1 MNFSILTA
9 AATAAAK
16 APAPKAAATPSDP
29 LGDLR
34 HYWDVSVAWVN
45 SHWLQIGIAIGA
57 ALLIYFVLSMIR
69 TFALKHA
76 QSAEGELTL
85 THIAGRVIHKTKS
98 SVIAIVAIR
107 MVAGYAQPPAAI
119 LQIIQFVF
127 TVAVVLQVAIW
138 VREIILGLIGRRAAE
153 GHNET
158 LSNAMGIIRLLISVA
173 LFAIATIVIL
183 DNMGVNVTGLIA
195 GLGIGGI
202 AIGLA
207 AQGIFSD
214 LFASLSIIFDR
225 PFRVGETIRYDTSTA
240 TVERIGLKSTRLRSV
255 NGELLVISNTNLL
268 AKEITNFAHLH
279 RRRVTFTISV
289 IYQTTPQMLRDL
301 PALLEEQV
309 TAAGHEFIRSS
320 FVTFGPSSLD
330 FELLF
335 DVFTEQFE
343 EVVAARTDVGIRLF
357 EALAEA
363 GYEFAYPT
371 QTTFTAAP
379 DGTMIMPYPES
390 RSPRPAP
397 QRRPSP
403 ADVTAPCAKPLG
415 LVQCR
420 RTGLERAPN
429 QRTGDDEWPRSRRRN
444 CRPGSVKPSARR
456 SGCWST
462 RI

>member
-1 MNFSILTA
+1 MTLTLLAAAKTAPAETTA
-9 AATAAAK
+9 AAA
-16 APAPKAAATPSDP
+16 DP
-29 LGDLR
+29 LADLR
-34 HYWDVSVAWVN
+34 HYWDASVGWVN
-45 SHWLQIGIAIGA
+45 THWLQIGIAVGA
-57 ALLIYFVLSMIR
+57 GLLIYFLLSMVR
-69 TFALKHA
+69 RFALKHA
-76 QSAEGELTL
+76 LSAEGEMTF

-98 SVIAIVAIR
+98 FVLAIVAIR
-107 MVAGYAQPPAAI
+107 LVAGYAQPPA
-119 LQIIQFVF
+119 IIMQFVQFVF
-127 TVAVVLQVAIW
+127 TIAVVMQVAIW
-138 VREIILGLIGRRAAE
+138 AREIVLGLIQRRAAE

-173 LFAIATIVIL
+173 LFAIAAIVIL

-225 PFRVGETIRYDTSTA
+225 PFRVGETIKYDTSTA
-240 TVERIGLKSTRLRSV
+240 TVERIGLKSTRLRSL

-268 AKEITNFAHLH
+268 SKEITNFAHLH
-279 RRRVTFTISV
+279 RRRITFKIGV

-320 FVTFGPSSLD
+320 FLSFGASSLD

-335 DVFTEQFE
+335 DVFSDQFD
-343 EVVAARTDVGIRLF
+343 EVAAARTDVAIRLF
-357 EALAEA
+357 EAMATA

-390 RSPRPAP
+390 PKPKPA
-397 QRRPSP
+397 
-403 ADVTAPCAKPLG
+403 AAKAAKA
-415 LVQCR
+415 
-420 RTGLERAPN
+420 T
-429 QRTGDDEWPRSRRRN
+429 
-444 CRPGSVKPSARR
+444 
-456 SGCWST
+456 
-462 RI
+462 

>member
-1 MNFSILTA
+1 MTFSPLA
-9 AATAAAK
+9 AATTA
-16 APAPKAAATPSDP
+16 APKAAPAKATATNP
-29 LGDLR
+29 LDDLQR
-34 HYWDVSVAWVN
+34 YWELAADWVN
-45 SHWLQIGIAIGA
+45 SHWLQIGVAIGA
-57 ALLIYFVLSMIR
+57 GLLIYFLLSIVR
-69 TFALKHA
+69 TFALRHA
-76 QSAEGELTL
+76 QSAESEMTL

-98 SVIAIVAIR
+98 GVLAIIAIR
-107 MVAGYAQPPAAI
+107 MVAGYAQPPAVI
-119 LQIIQFVF
+119 MQTIQLVF

-138 VREIILGLIGRRAAE
+138 AREILLGLIQRRAAE
-153 GHNET
+153 GNNET

-173 LFAIATIVIL
+173 LFAIAVIVIL

-225 PFRVGETIRYDTSTA
+225 PFRVGETIKYDNSTA

-279 RRRVTFTISV
+279 RRRVTFAIGV
-289 IYQTTPQMLRDL
+289 IYQTTPAMLRDL

-309 TAAGHEFIRSS
+309 KAAGHEFIRSS

-335 DVFTEQFE
+335 DVFSEQLD
-343 EVVAARTDVGIRLF
+343 EVVAARTDVAIRLF
-357 EALAEA
+357 EAMAKA

-379 DGTMIMPYPES
+379 DGRMIMPFAES
-390 RSPRPAP
+390 S
-397 QRRPSP
+397 
-403 ADVTAPCAKPLG
+403 
-415 LVQCR
+415 
-420 RTGLERAPN
+420 RTKAATVKT
-429 QRTGDDEWPRSRRRN
+429 TG
-444 CRPGSVKPSARR
+444 PG
-456 SGCWST
+456 
-462 RI
+462 

>member
-1 MNFSILTA
+1 MTFSLLA
-9 AATAAAK
+9 AATTAAPK
-16 APAPKAAATPSDP
+16 TAPAKAAATNP
-29 LGDLR
+29 LEDLQR
-34 HYWDVSVAWVN
+34 YWDTSVAWVN
-45 SHWLQIGIAIGA
+45 SHWLQIGIAIGVG
-57 ALLIYFVLSMIR
+57 LLIYFLLSMVR

-76 QSAEGELTL
+76 QSADGEMTL

-98 SVIAIVAIR
+98 TVLAIIAIR
-107 MVAGYAQPPAAI
+107 MVAGYAQPPAVI
-119 LQIIQFVF
+119 MQIIQFVF

-138 VREIILGLIGRRAAE
+138 VREIVLGLIQRRAAE
-153 GHNET
+153 GNNET

-173 LFAIATIVIL
+173 LFAIAIIVIL

-225 PFRVGETIRYDTSTA
+225 PFRVGETIKYDTSTA

-279 RRRVTFTISV
+279 RRRVTFTIGV
-289 IYQTTPQMLRDL
+289 IYQTTPAMLRDL
-301 PALLEEQV
+301 PALLEAQV
-309 TAAGHEFIRSS
+309 TAAGHEFVRSS
-320 FVTFGPSSLD
+320 FLTFGPSSLD

-357 EALAEA
+357 EALSDA

-379 DGTMIMPYPES
+379 DGTMILPYAES
-390 RSPRPAP
+390 VTMKAPKPAK
-397 QRRPSP
+397 S
-403 ADVTAPCAKPLG
+403 
-415 LVQCR
+415 
-420 RTGLERAPN
+420 
-429 QRTGDDEWPRSRRRN
+429 
-444 CRPGSVKPSARR
+444 
-456 SGCWST
+456 
-462 RI
+462 

>member
-1 MNFSILTA
+1 MTFSLLA
-9 AATAAAK
+9 AATTA
-16 APAPKAAATPSDP
+16 APKAAPARTPTTNP
-29 LGDLR
+29 VEDLQR
-34 HYWDVSVAWVN
+34 YWDMGVTWVN
-45 SHWLQIGIAIGA
+45 GHWLQIGIAIGA
-57 ALLIYFVLSMIR
+57 GLAIYFILSMLR
-69 TFALKHA
+69 RLALKYA
-76 QSAEGELTL
+76 QSAEGEMSL

-98 SVIAIVAIR
+98 AVLAIIAIR
-107 MVAGYAQPPAAI
+107 LVAGYAQPPAVI
-119 LQIIQFVF
+119 MQIVQLVF

-138 VREIILGLIGRRAAE
+138 VREIVLGLIQRRAAE

-173 LFAIATIVIL
+173 LFAIAAIVIL
-183 DNMGVNVTGLIA
+183 DNMGVNVTGLVA

-225 PFRVGETIRYDTSTA
+225 PFRVGETIKYDMSTA

-255 NGELLVISNTNLL
+255 NGELLVVSNTNLL

-279 RRRVTFTISV
+279 RRRVTFMIGV
-289 IYQTTPQMLRDL
+289 VYQTTPAMLRDL

-309 TAAGHEFIRSS
+309 KAAGQEFIRSS

-335 DVFTEQFE
+335 DVFSDDYD
-343 EVVAARTDVGIRLF
+343 VVTAARTDVAIRLF
-357 EALAEA
+357 EAMAGA

-379 DGTMIMPYPES
+379 DGTMILPYAES
-390 RSPRPAP
+390 VTMKTPKPAK
-397 QRRPSP
+397 S
-403 ADVTAPCAKPLG
+403 
-415 LVQCR
+415 
-420 RTGLERAPN
+420 
-429 QRTGDDEWPRSRRRN
+429 
-444 CRPGSVKPSARR
+444 
-456 SGCWST
+456 
-462 RI
+462 

>member
-1 MNFSILTA
+1 MTFSIL
-9 AATAAAK
+9 ATATAVAAK
-16 APAPKAAATPSDP
+16 AAPANAATNP
-29 LGDLR
+29 LDDLQR
-34 HYWDVSVAWVN
+34 YWDMSVAWVN
-45 SHWLQIGIAIGA
+45 NHWLQIGVAIGA
-57 ALLIYFVLSMIR
+57 GLLIYFVLSLVR
-69 TFALKHA
+69 GFALKHA

-98 SVIAIVAIR
+98 TVLAIIAIR
-107 MVAGYAQPPAAI
+107 MVAGYAQPPAVI
-119 LQIIQFVF
+119 MQVIQFVF

-138 VREIILGLIGRRAAE
+138 AREIVLGLIQRRAAE
-153 GHNET
+153 GNNET

-225 PFRVGETIRYDTSTA
+225 PFRVGETIKYDTSTA
-240 TVERIGLKSTRLRSV
+240 TVERIGLKSTRLRSL

-268 AKEITNFAHLH
+268 SKEITNFAHLH
-279 RRRVTFTISV
+279 RRRITFRIGV
-289 IYQTTPQMLRDL
+289 IYQTTPEMLRDL

-309 TAAGHEFIRSS
+309 VAGGQEFIRSS
-320 FVTFGPSSLD
+320 FLTFGPSSLD

-335 DVFTEQFE
+335 DVFSDEFD
-343 EVVAARTDVGIRLF
+343 VVAAARTDIGIRLF
-357 EALAEA
+357 EAMAKA

-379 DGTMIMPYPES
+379 DGTMIMPYAES
-390 RSPRPAP
+390 PKPRA
-397 QRRPSP
+397 
-403 ADVTAPCAKPLG
+403 AAAKTAKPG
-415 LVQCR
+415 
-420 RTGLERAPN
+420 
-429 QRTGDDEWPRSRRRN
+429 
-444 CRPGSVKPSARR
+444 
-456 SGCWST
+456 
-462 RI
+462 

>member
-1 MNFSILTA
+1 MTFSLLA
-9 AATAAAK
+9 AATTA
-16 APAPKAAATPSDP
+16 APKAAPAKAAATNP
-29 LGDLR
+29 LDDLQR
-34 HYWDVSVAWVN
+34 YWDLSIAWVN

-57 ALLIYFVLSMIR
+57 GLLIYFVLSMVR

-76 QSAEGELTL
+76 QSAEGEMTL

-98 SVIAIVAIR
+98 TVLAIIAIR
-107 MVAGYAQPPAAI
+107 MVAGYAQPPAVI
-119 LQIIQFVF
+119 MQIIQFVF

-138 VREIILGLIGRRAAE
+138 VREIVLGLIQRRAAE
-153 GHNET
+153 GNNET

-225 PFRVGETIRYDTSTA
+225 PFRVGETIKYDTSTA

-279 RRRVTFTISV
+279 RRRVTFTIGV
-289 IYQTTPQMLRDL
+289 IYQTTPEMLRDL

-320 FVTFGPSSLD
+320 FLTFGPSSLD

-335 DVFTEQFE
+335 DVFTDQFE

-357 EALAEA
+357 EALAKA

-379 DGTMIMPYPES
+379 DGTMILPYAES
-390 RSPRPAP
+390 PKPRA
-397 QRRPSP
+397 
-403 ADVTAPCAKPLG
+403 AAAKAAKPG
-415 LVQCR
+415 
-420 RTGLERAPN
+420 
-429 QRTGDDEWPRSRRRN
+429 
-444 CRPGSVKPSARR
+444 
-456 SGCWST
+456 
-462 RI
+462 

>member
-1 MNFSILTA
+1 MTVPTSAVATD
-9 AATAAAK
+9 AATKA
-16 APAPKAAATPSDP
+16 APAQRAATTSP
-29 LGDLR
+29 LEDLSQ
-34 HYWDVSVAWVN
+34 YWDTSIAWVDH
-45 SHWLQIGIAIGA
+45 HWLQIGIAIGA
-57 ALLIYFVLSMIR
+57 GLLIYFLLSMLR
-69 TFALKHA
+69 RLALKHA
-76 QSAEGELTL
+76 QSAEGEMTF

-98 SVIAIVAIR
+98 TVLAIVAIR
-107 MVAGYAQPPAAI
+107 LVAGYAQPPAVI
-119 LQIIQFVF
+119 LQTVQFVF
-127 TVAVVLQVAIW
+127 TIAVVLQVAIW
-138 VREIILGLIGRRAAE
+138 AREIVLGLIQRRAAE
-153 GHNET
+153 GNNET

-173 LFAIATIVIL
+173 LFAIAAIVIL

-225 PFRVGETIRYDTSTA
+225 PFRVGETIKYDSSTA

-279 RRRVTFTISV
+279 RRRVTFTIGV
-289 IYQTTPQMLRDL
+289 IYQTTPAMLRDL

-309 TAAGHEFIRSS
+309 KAAGHEFIRSS

-343 EVVAARTDVGIRLF
+343 EVVAARTEVGIGLF
-357 EALAEA
+357 EALSNA

-379 DGTMIMPYPES
+379 DGTMVMPYPES
-390 RSPRPAP
+390 PKPK
-397 QRRPSP
+397 
-403 ADVTAPCAKPLG
+403 TAAVKTAKPG
-415 LVQCR
+415 
-420 RTGLERAPN
+420 
-429 QRTGDDEWPRSRRRN
+429 
-444 CRPGSVKPSARR
+444 
-456 SGCWST
+456 
-462 RI
+462 

>member
-1 MNFSILTA
+1 MTFSPLA
-9 AATAAAK
+9 AATTA
-16 APAPKAAATPSDP
+16 APKAAPAKATATNP
-29 LGDLR
+29 LDDLQR
-34 HYWDVSVAWVN
+34 YWDLAADWVN
-45 SHWLQIGIAIGA
+45 SHWLQIGVAIGA
-57 ALLIYFVLSMIR
+57 GLLIYFLLSIVR
-69 TFALKHA
+69 TFALRHA
-76 QSAEGELTL
+76 QSAESEMTL

-98 SVIAIVAIR
+98 GVLAIIAIR
-107 MVAGYAQPPAAI
+107 MVAGYAQPPAVI
-119 LQIIQFVF
+119 MQTIQLVF

-138 VREIILGLIGRRAAE
+138 AREILLGLIQRRAAE
-153 GHNET
+153 GNNET

-173 LFAIATIVIL
+173 LFAIAVIVIL

-225 PFRVGETIRYDTSTA
+225 PFRVGETIKYDNSTA

-279 RRRVTFTISV
+279 RRRVTFAIGV
-289 IYQTTPQMLRDL
+289 IYQTTPAMLRDL

-309 TAAGHEFIRSS
+309 KAAGHEFIRSS

-335 DVFTEQFE
+335 DVFSEQLD
-343 EVVAARTDVGIRLF
+343 EVVAARTDVAIRLF
-357 EALAEA
+357 EAMAKA

-379 DGTMIMPYPES
+379 DGRMIMPFAES
-390 RSPRPAP
+390 SR
-397 QRRPSP
+397 
-403 ADVTAPCAKPLG
+403 AKAAT
-415 LVQCR
+415 VKT
-420 RTGLERAPN
+420 TG
-429 QRTGDDEWPRSRRRN
+429 
-444 CRPGSVKPSARR
+444 PG
-456 SGCWST
+456 
-462 RI
+462 

>member
-1 MNFSILTA
+1 M
-9 AATAAAK
+9 
-16 APAPKAAATPSDP
+16 
-29 LGDLR
+29 
-34 HYWDVSVAWVN
+34 SVAWVN
-45 SHWLQIGIAIGA
+45 GHWLQIGIAIGA
-57 ALLIYFVLSMIR
+57 GLAIYFILSMLR
-69 TFALKHA
+69 RFALKYA
-76 QSAEGELTL
+76 QSAEGDMSL

-98 SVIAIVAIR
+98 AVLAIIAIR
-107 MVAGYAQPPAAI
+107 LVAGYAQPPAVI
-119 LQIIQFVF
+119 MQIIQLVF

-138 VREIILGLIGRRAAE
+138 VREIVLGLIQRRAAE

-173 LFAIATIVIL
+173 LFAIAGIVIL
-183 DNMGVNVTGLIA
+183 DNMGVNVTGLVA

-225 PFRVGETIRYDTSTA
+225 PFRVGETIKYDMSTA

-279 RRRVTFTISV
+279 RRRVTFMIGV
-289 IYQTTPQMLRDL
+289 VYQTTPAMLRDL

-309 TAAGHEFIRSS
+309 KTAGQEFIRSS

-335 DVFTEQFE
+335 DVFSDDYD
-343 EVVAARTDVGIRLF
+343 VVTAARTDVAIRLF
-357 EALAEA
+357 EAMAGA

-379 DGTMIMPYPES
+379 DGTMILPYAES
-390 RSPRPAP
+390 
-397 QRRPSP
+397 
-403 ADVTAPCAKPLG
+403 VTMKTPKP
-415 LVQCR
+415 
-420 RTGLERAPN
+420 
-429 QRTGDDEWPRSRRRN
+429 
-444 CRPGSVKPSARR
+444 VK
-456 SGCWST
+456 T
-462 RI
+462 